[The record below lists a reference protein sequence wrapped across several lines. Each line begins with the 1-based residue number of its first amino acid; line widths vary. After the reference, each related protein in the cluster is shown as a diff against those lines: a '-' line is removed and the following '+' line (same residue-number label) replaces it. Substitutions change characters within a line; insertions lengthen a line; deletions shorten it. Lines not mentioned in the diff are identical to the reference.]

1 MFEAVSVGG
10 TSVVGICVEVAVGGS
25 RVGTSV
31 VGTGSEVLEAVGESG
46 IRVMPGVRVGT
57 FGTQSLCPVKMVVD
71 EPIQLAR
78 CNWVTVTP

>member
-1 MFEAVSVGG
+1 MFEAVGVGG

-31 VGTGSEVLEAVGESG
+31 VGIGCEVLEAVGEFG
-46 IRVMPGVRVGT
+46 MTVMPGVRVGIL
-57 FGTQSLCPVKMVVD
+57 GTQSLCPAKIVVD

-78 CNWVTVTP
+78 CN